1 MSTDIDY
8 PSLMSSG
15 LPAPAPKWQGFPE
28 YNFIGGHNDRNSI
41 PVDDMI
47 SVSYTHLTLPT
58 KA

>member
-8 PSLMSSG
+8 SSLMSSG
-15 LPAPAPKWQGFPE
+15 LPAPTPKWQGFPE

-47 SVSYTHLTLPT
+47 SL
-58 KA
+58 